1 MARWR
6 KIAVRIAKD
15 EKFKQLS
22 VKGKLVWFGLLTSE
36 HLTPMG
42 AGCIYPAMLA
52 DDLGLTEQ
60 DIELSLSQFA
70 GLGMVLV
77 DGRLV
82 IVKNYLLPDY
92 NGPENPSQLVGWIEA
107 CEGLPSSNQFAVL
120 REHLRARLNGSPKW
134 LFSGLLDPLAQG
146 NVLGLKRLFWDRTG
160 VEKPTGRKDQLRQV
174 SRQVSKQV
182 PRQQEQEQEQK
193 KRRNTCSSS
202 SAKTPIRMN
211 ECASSFE
218 NKEIAIQENRNAD
231 SEPDKLRHAFSEK
244 KRQPPSPPSRP
255 GAWTVAERDATFPQ
269 FWDAW
274 PKNKRKINRIRA
286 REVWMA
292 LPGLNDELFETI
304 LESIGRAWETEW
316 RDNPDCIPL
325 PVRWLNNQGW
335 LNEYEPFQQRAN
347 G

>member
-70 GLGMVLV
+70 ELGMVLV

-146 NVLGLKRLFWDRTG
+146 SALGLKRLFWDRTG
-160 VEKPTGRKDQLRQV
+160 CEKPTGRKDQLRQV

-182 PRQQEQEQEQK
+182 PRQQEQEQK
-193 KRRNTCSSS
+193 KRRNTCSASL
-202 SAKTPIRMN
+202 N
-211 ECASSFE
+211 ECATFS
-218 NKEIAIQENRNAD
+218 QEEKNRRSNNQHAD
-231 SEPDKLRHAFSEK
+231 SDKLRDAISEK
-244 KRQPPSPPSRP
+244 KRQPPSPPSRAGGQFAGP
-255 GAWTVAERDATFPQ
+255 GGGRTPDEMFPI
-269 FWDAW
+269 FYEAY
-274 PKNKRKINRIRA
+274 PRHEHRLRA
-286 REVWMA
+286 REVFMSRSLGVDW
-292 LPGLNDELFETI
+292 EL
-304 LESIGRAWETEW
+304 LQKMLRAIEVAKRTEW
-316 RDNPDCIPL
+316 NGIEKRFIPL
-325 PVRWLNNQGW
+325 PENWLKARGW
-335 LNEYEPFQQRAN
+335 ENEYAEPKKEVTLRSVL
-347 G
+347 